1 MRCKWYQVVVFL
13 SFPYFLHTPPSP
25 LHVCFPCVC
34 FIGRKLEG
42 SVHFGSPSTSCGG
55 SPSECLQGSVCKTK
69 NWKRC
74 KKKDKKTSNENRFV
88 SLIPIWVILMRFLM
102 RLFCQKDFVETKRYA
117 FHGCWVLLGRRP
129 SMARNL
135 SSQTMLYQDHKL
147 NHSWLH
153 WMPRL
158 RELPGAPWCMDY
170 VWK

>member
-69 NWKRC
+69 NWSSC

-102 RLFCQKDFVETKRYA
+102 RLLCQKDFVETKRYA
-117 FHGCWVLLGRRP
+117 FHGCWLFGPQAFHGKEPLFTNY
-129 SMARNL
+129 AL
-135 SSQTMLYQDHKL
+135 SGSQTEPFVATLD
-147 NHSWLH
+147 
-153 WMPRL
+153 
-158 RELPGAPWCMDY
+158 A
-170 VWK
+170 